1 MRIKLEKKIDL
12 ASFGEEWKDCYL
24 LFNAPTYKDLKL
36 FTEADPENNTTESF
50 QKTLTTIKDLYIEGL
65 VKTDK
70 GKEALSKEDLEELPL
85 EMFIQIIK
93 QLTGQPNPN

>member
-36 FTEADPENNTTESF
+36 FTDVDLENQNDSF
-50 QKTLTTIKDLYIEGL
+50 EKTMIVLKELYIEGL
-65 VKTDK
+65 VKSDK
-70 GKEALSKEDLEELPL
+70 GKEPLKKDDFDALPI
-85 EMFIQIIK
+85 EMLIKIIK
-93 QLTGQPNPN
+93 ELTGQPSPN